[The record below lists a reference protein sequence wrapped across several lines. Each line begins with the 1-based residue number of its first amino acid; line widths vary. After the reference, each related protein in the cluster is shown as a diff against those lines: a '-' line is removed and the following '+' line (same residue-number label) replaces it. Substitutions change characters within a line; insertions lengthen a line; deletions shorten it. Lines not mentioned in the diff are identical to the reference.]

1 MDRPH
6 PEAWARYAGFEPIPV
21 RIAVRVG
28 TTRCTLG
35 RLASLEAGEILV
47 LDRPVGS
54 PFDLLAGAEVL
65 AEVEPVAADGGV
77 AVKLVRAVGSG
88 DEHGS

>member
-1 MDRPH
+1 MDRRDI
-6 PEAWARYAGFEPIPV
+6 EAWKRYAGFEPIPV

-28 TTRCTLG
+28 ATRCTLG

-54 PFDLLAGAEVL
+54 PFDLLAAGEVL

-77 AVKLVRAVGSG
+77 AVKLVRAVDAG
-88 DEHGS
+88 DEPGA